1 MSKIKSI
8 LKIIAKTILWMVVGL
23 ILLFL
28 ILMLLIQLPPVQN
41 KIIKVATSIVSDKT
55 HTQVQLK
62 HINIAFPHS
71 LELEGIFLEDL
82 QHDTLISAEKVLV
95 DISMLKLFNNQIEL
109 SQVTLENA
117 SGKLRRSEN
126 DSLFNFNFLIT
137 AFSDS
142 TKKEDTPTTSPS
154 KWTFSI
160 GEVQLKNITFLYD
173 DKFSNINV
181 HTNIASTVLKMNK
194 IDLEQMR
201 FDIDDFTV
209 NRLYGRVEMGK
220 SNKKND
226 NNEKSTHLPIITAHS
241 IRILQSYIVYNDTS
255 SNLFI
260 EGKVNDFQ
268 LEDGKVDIEHELVVL
283 NKVALSNSTIK
294 YISTALASTKE
305 TTVSQPTESTQ
316 NWKVKVK
323 DIRLKENSLTYKSGN
338 EQKIKKSFDPNN
350 LIYSHLNLI
359 AANLYYSSSLTKV
372 VLKQFSAQDQNNFN
386 ISKFSTDFKME
397 KNAITVSK
405 LTVMANKSKINADAI
420 IRYSSLSTIA
430 NSIGN
435 MGLELKMKDVSVNNA
450 DILYFVPQLNSLE
463 FFKKTKINTRF
474 SGFVNG
480 EIKNLKGKNIIIAT
494 ASSTRLTTNF
504 SIKGLPNVSSAIFD
518 FPNLTISTGNKD
530 IQDIA
535 GSYIPH
541 SIALPQSLK
550 LIADFKGKIKDFKT
564 TIGLKSSIGNALISA
579 KLDQNE
585 HFNSTFNV
593 VGFDLGSL
601 LRDKATFGKMTLNG
615 QVVGNGLDPKVLKA
629 NLQANIVSAEFKK
642 YNYQDVHINGAVA
655 DREFKGNASSTD
667 PNIAFNFDG
676 YVNFNSNNETYK
688 FNLDLR
694 SLNLNRLHLYDN
706 DLTISL
712 KANSNITGATLNKL
726 NGKLLIEDLFVQNG
740 PQKFNLDS
748 ISLVSH
754 NEENKSELLLKSDL
768 MDLKYAGT
776 KAITEIPALITEFI
790 NKYYTISTP
799 ITKKQITPKVD
810 GACTIEIQLKNHPIL
825 SKVFLPQLEKFEPGL
840 IKGSFDSRNNVLS
853 IDGDIHKMLYGSTS
867 IDNFGLKIVSD
878 SMAINYKLTSDKITN
893 SAIKLD
899 NVLFDGK
906 LSANKVF
913 ANLSSID
920 TLNVKKF
927 VVKSVLTKMNEQY
940 KLVLNPDEFYL
951 MNEQWHIATDNYFAF
966 SDKGYIIHNL
976 NFNQNERQVN
986 INSVNE
992 KVKDDIDINIQH
1004 LDLAK
1009 LSQIIEKDSS
1019 LLMGELNGDVLLKY
1033 INNSFGIIA
1042 NAGITAL
1049 KFKKIPIGDLT
1060 LDAKNPTSERF
1071 DVNLSLTGF
1080 DNKLNANGYFIP
1092 DSAHNSIYVKSDIQS
1107 LSMKTV
1113 EAFSMGQIKNASGF
1127 ISGNFLLQGK
1137 TSNPDLIGNLVFN
1150 NVLLNPVYLNN
1161 MLELK
1166 HETIALKSD
1175 GIYFDAFTVLDS
1187 KKNAASLNGSIK
1199 VNPQTVADFS
1209 LHVDAKNFLL
1219 FNTTQKDN
1227 DLFYGK
1233 MIIDTKIDVT
1243 GPISLPV
1250 LNAKIKLDNGSNL
1263 CFIVPDSKLSNYKGE
1278 DVVEFTNKDTLVNA
1292 LKAKQTTQKSSFSG
1306 FDLSS
1311 IIEVDNNATLKLL
1324 MDPMS
1329 SDSLV
1334 VKGNATLGF
1343 SMDRSGKMSLTG
1355 AYHVN
1360 SGSYEITLQSV
1371 IKRKFEI
1378 LNGST
1383 ITWNGDPL
1391 DANISMNASYST
1403 RATPYDLVA
1412 DQIGGLSDA
1421 DKAGYKQMYPFLVIL
1436 KMRGALLQPEIGF
1449 EIQLPPEEKGIL
1461 GGAVNQKLKMLDEDA
1476 SELNKQV
1483 FSMLLLSRFLQQ
1495 DPLKTESN
1503 ITSLFVRSTVGNF
1516 ISNEL
1521 NKLSSKVV
1529 PGVELSFDVQSFEDY
1544 QTGRAQGRTQV
1555 DIGVKKQLFNDR
1567 LSVQLGSSVNLEGKT
1582 SVSDIVSDV
1591 TVEYKL
1597 TEDGRYRLKG
1607 FRHNVYEG
1615 VIDGEL
1621 VETGLGAVYVRDFNL
1636 WSDFFG
1642 TNKKSTKK

>member
-1 MSKIKSI
+1 MSKVMSI
-8 LKIIAKTILWMVVGL
+8 LKIIAKTILWIVVGL
-23 ILLFL
+23 ILLCF

-71 LELEGIFLEDL
+71 LELEGLFLEDL
-82 QHDTLISAEKVLV
+82 QHDTLISAEKVSV
-95 DISMLKLFNNQIEL
+95 DFSMLKLFNNQIEL

-117 SGKLRRSEN
+117 TGKLRRSEN

-142 TKKEDTPTTSPS
+142 TKKADTASASPS
-154 KWTFSI
+154 QWTFSL

-181 HTNIASTVLKMNK
+181 HANIASSVLKMNK

-201 FDIDDFTV
+201 FDIDNFTV
-209 NRLYGRVEMGK
+209 NGLYGRVEMGK

-226 NNEKSTHLPIITAHS
+226 DNEESTHLPIITAHS
-241 IRILQSYIVYNDTS
+241 IRILRSHAIYNDMS
-255 SNLFI
+255 SKLFI
-260 EGKVNDFQ
+260 DGQVNDFQ
-268 LEDGKVDIEHELVVL
+268 LLDGKVDIENELVAL
-283 NKVALSNSTIK
+283 KKVALANSTVK
-294 YISTALASTKE
+294 YISTADATIKE
-305 TTVSQPTESTQ
+305 TTVSRPTASTQ

-323 DIRLKENSLTYKSGN
+323 DIRLKENSLTYESGN
-338 EQKIKKSFDPNN
+338 ELKIKNSFDPNN
-350 LIYSHLNLI
+350 MIYSHLNLI
-359 AANLYYSSSLTKV
+359 AANLDYSSSSTKV
-372 VLKQFSAQDQNNFN
+372 AIKQFSTQDQNNFN
-386 ISKFSTDFKME
+386 ISNFSTDFKME

-405 LTVMANKSKINADAI
+405 LNGIANKSHINADAI

-450 DILYFVPQLNSLE
+450 DIVYFVPQLNNLD
-463 FFKKTKINTRF
+463 FFKKSNINTRF

-480 EIKNLKGKNIIIAT
+480 QIKNIKGKNIIITT

-518 FPNLTISTGNKD
+518 FPNLTLSTGNKD
-530 IQDIA
+530 ILDIA
-535 GSYIPH
+535 GSYIPK

-550 LIADFKGKIKDFKT
+550 LIADYKGKIKDFKT
-564 TIGLKSSIGNALISA
+564 TIGLKSSIGNALIAA
-579 KLDQNE
+579 KLDKNE

-601 LRDKATFGKMTLNG
+601 LKDKATFGKMTLSG

-655 DREFKGNASSTD
+655 DREFKGNANSTD

-676 YVNFNSNNETYK
+676 YVNFNPKKETYK
-688 FNLDLR
+688 FKLDLK

-726 NGKLLIEDLFVQNG
+726 NGRLLIEDLFVQNG

-754 NEENKSELLLKSDL
+754 NEENNSELMLKSDL

-776 KAITEIPALITEFI
+776 KAITEIPAVITEFI
-790 NKYYTISTP
+790 NKYYSISTP
-799 ITKKQITPKVD
+799 ITKKQFTPKVD
-810 GACTIEIQLKNHPIL
+810 AACTIEIQLKNHPIL
-825 SKVFLPQLEKFEPGL
+825 SKVFLPQLTKFEPGL
-840 IKGSFDSRNNVLS
+840 IKGSFDSRSNVLS
-853 IDGDIHKMLYGSTS
+853 VDGDIHKIVYGSTTV
-867 IDNFGLKIVSD
+867 DNLGLKIASD
-878 SMAINYKLTSDKITN
+878 ALAINYQLSSDKITN

-906 LSANKVF
+906 LSDNKVI

-920 TLNVKKF
+920 TLKVKKF
-927 VVKSVLTKMNEQY
+927 VVKSVLSKKNDQY
-940 KLVLNPDEFYL
+940 KLVLNPNEFYI
-951 MNEQWHIATDNYFAF
+951 MNEQWQIANDNYLSF
-966 SDKGYIIHNL
+966 SNKGYIIHNM
-976 NFNQNERQVN
+976 NFNQGERKVS
-986 INSVNE
+986 IHSVNE
-992 KVKDDIDINIQH
+992 RIKDDIDIDIQH
-1004 LDLAK
+1004 LDLAI

-1019 LLMGELNGDVLLKY
+1019 LLEGELNGDVLLKSV
-1033 INNSFGIIA
+1033 NNSFGIIA
-1042 NAGITAL
+1042 KAGITDL
-1049 KFKKIPIGDLT
+1049 KFKKIPIGDLM
-1060 LDAKNPTSERF
+1060 LDAKNPTTERF
-1071 DVNLSLTGF
+1071 DVNLSLKGF
-1080 DNKLNANGYFIP
+1080 DNELSANGYFIP
-1092 DSAHNSIYVKSDIQS
+1092 DSAHNSVYVESDIQS

-1113 EAFSMGQIKNASGF
+1113 EAFSMGQIKDASGF

-1137 TSNPDLIGNLVFN
+1137 ISNADLTGNLVFN
-1150 NVLLNPVYLNN
+1150 NVFLNPVYLNN
-1161 MLELK
+1161 RLELK

-1175 GIYFDAFTVLDS
+1175 GIYFDTFTVLDS
-1187 KKNAASLNGSIK
+1187 KKNAATLNGSIMA
-1199 VNPQTVADFS
+1199 NPQTIADFS

-1243 GPISLPV
+1243 GPITLPV

-1278 DVVEFTNKDTLVNA
+1278 DVVEFTNRDTLVNTP
-1292 LKAKQTTQKSSFSG
+1292 KSKRTTQKSSFSG

-1324 MDPMS
+1324 MDPLS
-1329 SDSLV
+1329 TDSLV
-1334 VKGNATLGF
+1334 VKGNAALGF
-1343 SMDRSGKMSLTG
+1343 TMDRSGKMSLTG

-1360 SGSYEITLQSV
+1360 SGSYEITLRSLL
-1371 IKRKFEI
+1371 KRKFNI

-1391 DANISMNASYST
+1391 DATIAMNASYST

-1421 DKAGYKQMYPFLVIL
+1421 EKAGYKQTYPFLVIL

-1449 EIQLPPEEKGIL
+1449 EIQLPTEEKGIL
-1461 GGAVNQKLKMLDEDA
+1461 GGAVNQKLKMLDEDV

-1483 FSMLLLSRFLQQ
+1483 FSLLLLSRFLQQ
-1495 DPLKTESN
+1495 DPLRTESN
-1503 ITSLFVRSTVGNF
+1503 STSAFVRSTVSNF
-1516 ISNEL
+1516 ITGEL
-1521 NKLSSKVV
+1521 NKLSSKTI
-1529 PGVELSFDVQSFEDY
+1529 PGVELSFDIQSFEDY
-1544 QTGRAQGRTQV
+1544 KTGNVLGKTQV

-1567 LSVQLGSSVNLEGKT
+1567 LSVQIGSSLNLEGKT
-1582 SVSDIVSDV
+1582 TVSDIVSDV

-1615 VIDGEL
+1615 VIDGQL
-1621 VETGLGAVYVRDFNL
+1621 VETGLGAVYVRDFDL

-1642 TNKKSTKK
+1642 TSKKQVKQ